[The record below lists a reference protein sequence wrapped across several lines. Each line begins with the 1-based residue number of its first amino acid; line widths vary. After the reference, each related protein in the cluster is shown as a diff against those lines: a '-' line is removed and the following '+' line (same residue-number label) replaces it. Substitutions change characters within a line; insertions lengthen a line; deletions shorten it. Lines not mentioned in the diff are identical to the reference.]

1 LLSETQGLLAAAH
14 PVVQDAQSLL
24 TEARPVVQDA
34 KALTTDAG
42 QLIADNKEPIS
53 RAIQQLD
60 KSASA
65 LGKLASDGSNLV
77 ANNEKKLNAVI
88 SDFKVT
94 SENLKVTSTYAKILI
109 RSLSQRPSQLIWGTS
124 KPPPLPSEQQIL
136 RSSKPLPTN

>member
-1 LLSETQGLLAAAH
+1 M
-14 PVVQDAQSLL
+14 
-24 TEARPVVQDA
+24 QDA
-34 KALTTDAG
+34 KALTTDAR

-60 KSASA
+60 KSAAA

-94 SENLKVTSTYAKILI
+94 SENLK
-109 RSLSQRPSQLIWGTS
+109 GDFH
-124 KPPPLPSEQQIL
+124 L
-136 RSSKPLPTN
+136 RKDPHSKPLATSLPAHLGHLKTAGLAQRTANS